1 MKIEKVLAFRV
12 DFFENLRFLEFK
24 ISVISSSTKNGSA
37 EQISKNRDGFVRNLE
52 M

>member
-12 DFFENLRFLEFK
+12 DFFENLSIKFR

-37 EQISKNRDGFVRNLE
+37 EQISKNRNGFVTNLE